1 MVIKLRDD
9 IEKAKEHAQSVYET
23 LPPSIRKTGLWVE
36 VTDDND
42 EQIKV
47 IEDLEAAG
55 WVSGHIVTNYE
66 NKIPPV
72 FEIEGV
78 SYPPPTFNPDECT
91 LKDQIVDLLET
102 ADQQYAEFL
111 SGNDTDYSFPLIA
124 AVKILQAA
132 IRRADNETK
141 GQS

>member
-1 MVIKLRDD
+1 MR
-9 IEKAKEHAQSVYET
+9 
-23 LPPSIRKTGLWVE
+23 
-36 VTDDND
+36 
-42 EQIKV
+42 
-47 IEDLEAAG
+47 
-55 WVSGHIVTNYE
+55 IVTNYE
-66 NKIPPV
+66 NKIPSV

-102 ADQQYAEFL
+102 ADQHYAEFL
-111 SGNDTDYSFPLIA
+111 SGSEPDYSFPLIE

-132 IRRADNETK
+132 IRLSDNETK